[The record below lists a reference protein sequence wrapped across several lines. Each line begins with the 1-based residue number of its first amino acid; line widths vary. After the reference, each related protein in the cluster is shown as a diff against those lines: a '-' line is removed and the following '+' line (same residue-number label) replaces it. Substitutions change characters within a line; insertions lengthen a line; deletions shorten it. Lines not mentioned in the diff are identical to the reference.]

1 MYIFLGAFAGFL
13 GISVGLF
20 VHLCVISTTTSFGVP
35 YLSPFIPASKNLFSS
50 DLIDL
55 PIWKQELRPSF
66 LKPKSL
72 KRQPKISRKWTK
84 NYKGENLWKIFVW
97 LLLRSFQLYRSL
109 DFGPVLLSY
118 PQNAAKEF
126 GSGAVLH
133 YLYVTIL
140 VSIFYFIFYKLY
152 KGFEGKNIFDIT
164 NFLGGKTLENI
175 FGFCIATYLL
185 VLSVTTIHEFGQ
197 DIKNMMFTSSLVS
210 EINLLLILG
219 IALGMY
225 TGIRG
230 LFRTGSVI
238 FPLLVTGVILLFL
251 ALYSKIDLTNLTP
264 IFGTGYNQ
272 LFLKGSLSIGIF
284 NSLIILFFVA
294 PSLNNLKKTGIY
306 SILFSSAT
314 NFLILFLLFSVFP
327 YESLRQ
333 NSFAIFE
340 LTRMIGF
347 GRFFQRLESIF
358 TLLWIIVACIFLG
371 VALRFAIEIYMR
383 VFNFKYIH
391 RLIPCVALLI
401 LNYSILIPDY
411 ATAVIIRKV
420 LYNIV
425 SPILFFICPL
435 LILLLAKLKFSGG
448 KNEAILDKS

>member
-1 MYIFLGAFAGFL
+1 MKNIRLTTFEVVSTLS
-13 GISVGLF
+13 IIGL
-20 VHLCVISTTTSFGVP
+20 
-35 YLSPFIPASKNLFSS
+35 
-50 DLIDL
+50 
-55 PIWKQELRPSF
+55 
-66 LKPKSL
+66 
-72 KRQPKISRKWTK
+72 
-84 NYKGENLWKIFVW
+84 
-97 LLLRSFQLYRSL
+97 
-109 DFGPVLLSY
+109 GPVLLSY

-126 GSGAVLH
+126 GSGTVLH

-164 NFLGGKTLENI
+164 NFLGGKQLENI
-175 FGFCIATYLL
+175 FGFLIATYLII
-185 VLSVTTIHEFGQ
+185 LSVTTIHEFGQ

-210 EINLLLILG
+210 EINILLTIGILLG
-219 IALGMY
+219 IY

-238 FPLLVTGVILLFL
+238 FSLLLTGLLLLFL

-264 IFGTGYNQ
+264 ILGTGYSN

-284 NSLIILFFVA
+284 NSLFILFFITPNVKD
-294 PSLNNLKKTGIY
+294 LKSAGIS

-314 NFLILFLLFSVFP
+314 NFLILFLLFTVFP
-327 YESLRQ
+327 YESLSQ

-340 LTRMIGF
+340 LTRLIGF

-383 VFNFKYIH
+383 VFNFKYIN
-391 RLIPCVALLI
+391 RLIPCISILV

-411 ATAVIIRKV
+411 ATAVIIRKA
-420 LYNIV
+420 LYNII
-425 SPILFFICPL
+425 SPILFFVCPL
-435 LILLLAKLKFSGG
+435 IILLLAKLKLSGG
-448 KNEAILDKS
+448 KNETVLNKS

>member
-1 MYIFLGAFAGFL
+1 M
-13 GISVGLF
+13 
-20 VHLCVISTTTSFGVP
+20 
-35 YLSPFIPASKNLFSS
+35 
-50 DLIDL
+50 
-55 PIWKQELRPSF
+55 
-66 LKPKSL
+66 
-72 KRQPKISRKWTK
+72 
-84 NYKGENLWKIFVW
+84 
-97 LLLRSFQLYRSL
+97 RSFQLYRSL